1 MPAEPNKVLI
11 AYATKYGSTAEVA
24 AAIAKT
30 FEEEGVS
37 TELLDVH
44 SVRDLHDYRA
54 VVFGAPLYNT
64 RLLRAGRHFLTRH
77 RQALAEMPVA
87 MFVLGPLGYGEKNE
101 KTPEKQF
108 ERALGRNAEIRPLST
123 ALFGGVIDQGKL
135 RAPDKYS
142 PPLKRFFPL
151 TDVRDWQAI
160 EAWAIGVLDQLK
172 PRI

>member
-1 MPAEPNKVLI
+1 VPSEPNKVLI

-44 SVRDLHDYRA
+44 SVRDLRDYRA
-54 VVFGAPLYNT
+54 AIFGAPLYNA
-64 RLLRAGRHFLTRH
+64 RMLRAGRRFFTSH
-77 RQALAEMPVA
+77 RRALAAMPVA
-87 MFVLGPLGYGEKNE
+87 VFALGPLGYGEKNE

-108 ERALGRNAEIRPLST
+108 ARALGRYAEIRPRST
-123 ALFGGVIDQGKL
+123 ALFGGVIDQSKL
-135 RAPDKYS
+135 RSPDKYS

-160 EAWAIGVLDQLK
+160 EAWAIGLLDQL
-172 PRI
+172 